1 MPLSF
6 TDDEIRAQAVRLGL
20 IEDGRELPRSMRS
33 RVVAS
38 LAAERQRPDTPAE
51 VPIAQSIV
59 IQPGGDVQVDGKPFP
74 WVVQAERMQ
83 VALQPDGAGLV
94 TLTLPALNIQILKPA
109 TPESENRA

>member
-6 TDDEIRAQAVRLGL
+6 TDEQITTQAVRLGL
-20 IEDGRELPRSMRS
+20 IAEGEELPRRLRA

-38 LAAERQRPDTPAE
+38 LAAERQRPVDPAE

-59 IQPGGDVQVDGKPFP
+59 IQPGGDITIDGKPFP
-74 WVVQAERMQ
+74 WVIQAERMQ

-94 TLTLPALNIQILKPA
+94 TLTMPALNIQILKPA

>member
-6 TDDEIRAQAVRLGL
+6 TDEEIHAQAVRLGL
-20 IEDGRELPRSMRS
+20 IYESQELPRNLRS

-38 LAAERQRPDTPAE
+38 LAAERGRPAIQAD

-59 IQPGGDVQVDGKPFP
+59 IQPGGDIQVDGKPFP

-83 VALQPDGAGLV
+83 VTLQPDGAGLV
-94 TLTLPALNIQILKPA
+94 TLTLPALNIQILKPP